1 MLMEDAV
8 FDGFSSSIL
17 ALEAYDET
25 YGIANYEYDDPR
37 SPFPLVAMHPKEDY
51 VSGSRMEK
59 KIRAFRKHKIH
70 KHYALSLTEFMELPR
85 HIAEFIMEDCLK
97 AEEDD
102 SKKAQTLLDGLEN
115 NK

>member
-1 MLMEDAV
+1 ML
-8 FDGFSSSIL
+8 DGFSSSIL
-17 ALEAYDET
+17 TLEAYDET

-70 KHYALSLTEFMELPR
+70 KHYALSLTEFMDLPR